1 MRSLRAR
8 IAVAVATVVVAG
20 MVAVAVVSV
29 LALRSYL
36 VGRADSELVGT
47 RDRVSA
53 VLDTRGEALVPE
65 QLVRGSVRAGL
76 GASVVHL
83 RAGGRTV
90 ASYAADGPTSSAP
103 TDAEVTALLRGPGWV
118 PSAGAGHRGIAVETP
133 GLQVARTD
141 GQTLTVDQVVI
152 VLDVSDDLATVRRL
166 AFIELVAGGTAALGA
181 SAATWWLVG
190 RGLSPLRRMARDAR
204 QAVDGHQPLE
214 LRAADAPTETRALAQ
229 AIDQALADR
238 ARAERRLRDFVADA
252 AHELRTPL
260 TSVHGWADLYQ
271 QGALTGPEVD
281 RAFERIGA
289 QTSRMRHLVDQL
301 ALLARLDAD
310 VPLARTTVD
319 LRALVDDVV
328 DDLAVLAPD
337 RPVTW
342 HRPDSP
348 VLVDGDAARLAQVV
362 QNLVG
367 NVLRH
372 TPGTAA
378 LRLDLAVDGASA
390 ELVVADDGPGIPADL
405 VPHVLDRFVRR
416 SRPDRPDE
424 AEGSGLGLAIVDGL
438 VRAHHGTL
446 TLDSAPDAGTTVQ
459 VRLPL
464 RAPGA

>member
-1 MRSLRAR
+1 
-8 IAVAVATVVVAG
+8 
-20 MVAVAVVSV
+20 
-29 LALRSYL
+29 
-36 VGRADSELVGT
+36 
-47 RDRVSA
+47 
-53 VLDTRGEALVPE
+53 
-65 QLVRGSVRAGL
+65 
-76 GASVVHL
+76 
-83 RAGGRTV
+83 
-90 ASYAADGPTSSAP
+90 
-103 TDAEVTALLRGPGWV
+103 
-118 PSAGAGHRGIAVETP
+118 
-133 GLQVARTD
+133 
-141 GQTLTVDQVVI
+141 
-152 VLDVSDDLATVRRL
+152 
-166 AFIELVAGGTAALGA
+166 
-181 SAATWWLVG
+181 
-190 RGLSPLRRMARDAR
+190 
-204 QAVDGHQPLE
+204 
-214 LRAADAPTETRALAQ
+214 DAPTETRALAQ